1 MTREPRQLV
10 RGKAFNALVQE
21 FYAWGAGDAYGCEHA
36 VRRARLIDRPANFD
50 PERPWRYLAEVK
62 ARGRMDGF
70 LVISARVR
78 CP

>member
-1 MTREPRQLV
+1 V
-10 RGKAFNALVQE
+10 
-21 FYAWGAGDAYGCEHA
+21 GAGDAYGCEHA